1 LTIISVALSLVLVA
15 SCEEDVTSLPDN
27 YVAAVG
33 EYKLYADDMIGEIP
47 KGLSEADSL
56 RYSEQYID
64 SWVKEHVLLHKA
76 EELLPDDAKNVEK
89 QLQKYKN
96 SLLMY
101 AYEKQYVKQRL
112 DTLIPMED
120 IETFYNNNI
129 EDFTLRDYIVKAVYS
144 KYTLLTPGLE
154 DMSQWYKLNTE
165 DDWTSYKAFT
175 QMYAVDVQLD
185 TTQWLYFNDVL
196 DKIPLDDLNKTSF
209 IKYKKRT
216 KFEDGQFMYYLNI
229 LDYKL
234 KNEASPIE
242 FEKDKIK
249 GILLNQ
255 RMNELRKQLK
265 EELYKDALKSDLIRM
280 GN

>member
-1 LTIISVALSLVLVA
+1 MLIS
-15 SCEEDVTSLPDN
+15 SCEEEESVETQKF
-27 YVAAVG
+27 VASVG
-33 EYKLYADDMIGEIP
+33 EYKLYVEDIVSEIP
-47 KGLSEADSL
+47 KGLSETDSL
-56 RYSEQYID
+56 RYSEQYVD
-64 SWVKEHVLLHKA
+64 SWVKEHVVLHKA

-120 IETFYNNNI
+120 IEAFYNNNI

-154 DMSQWYKLNTE
+154 DMNQWYKLNSE
-165 DDWTSYKAFT
+165 DDWVNYKAFT
-175 QMYAVDVQLD
+175 QMYAVDVQID

-196 DKIPLDDLNKTSF
+196 DKVPLEDLNKTSF

-216 KFEDGQFMYYLNI
+216 KFEDDNFMYYLNV

-234 KNEASPIE
+234 KNEPSPLE

-265 EELYKDALKSDLIRM
+265 EELYKDALKSDLIQM
-280 GN
+280 GS

>member
-1 LTIISVALSLVLVA
+1 
-15 SCEEDVTSLPDN
+15 
-27 YVAAVG
+27 
-33 EYKLYADDMIGEIP
+33 
-47 KGLSEADSL
+47 
-56 RYSEQYID
+56 
-64 SWVKEHVLLHKA
+64 
-76 EELLPDDAKNVEK
+76 
-89 QLQKYKN
+89 
-96 SLLMY
+96 
-101 AYEKQYVKQRL
+101 
-112 DTLIPMED
+112 
-120 IETFYNNNI
+120 
-129 EDFTLRDYIVKAVYS
+129 
-144 KYTLLTPGLE
+144 LE
-154 DMSQWYKLNTE
+154 
-165 DDWTSYKAFT
+165 
-175 QMYAVDVQLD
+175 
-185 TTQWLYFNDVL
+185 
-196 DKIPLDDLNKTSF
+196 DLNKTSF